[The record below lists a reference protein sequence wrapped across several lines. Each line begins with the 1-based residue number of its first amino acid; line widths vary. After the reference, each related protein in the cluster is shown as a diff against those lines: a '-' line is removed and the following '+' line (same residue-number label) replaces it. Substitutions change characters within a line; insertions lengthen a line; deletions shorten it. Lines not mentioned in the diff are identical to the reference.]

1 MTGKAFLNRRRR
13 YLHQRRSSNSAP
25 SGEDATSSMQVEG
38 VSEQSE
44 NMPVSSMPVSS
55 MPVSSMPVSSMPLSS
70 IPLSSMLTGQIGT
83 IQDLRGGR
91 GLVGRLA
98 SLGFTPGA
106 YVEMLQNFRHGPL
119 IVEIRDVRIALG
131 RGEAR
136 KIRVTLNAESERAV
150 KPTSE
155 E

>member
-1 MTGKAFLNRRRR
+1 MTVKAFLNRRRR

-25 SGEDATSSMQVEG
+25 PGEDATPPMQVEG
-38 VSEQSE
+38 VSEQSK
-44 NMPVSSMPVSS
+44 N
-55 MPVSSMPVSSMPLSS
+55 MPLSDVPLS
-70 IPLSSMLTGQIGT
+70 SMPLSSMLTGQIGT

-106 YVEMLQNFRHGPL
+106 SVEMLQNFGHGPL

-136 KIRVTLNAESERAV
+136 KIRVTLNGESERAV

>member
-44 NMPVSSMPVSS
+44 NMPVSS

-106 YVEMLQNFRHGPL
+106 YVEMLQNFGHGPL

>member
-44 NMPVSSMPVSS
+44 NMPVSS

>member
-25 SGEDATSSMQVEG
+25 SGEDATSSMQAEV

-44 NMPVSSMPVSS
+44 NMP
-55 MPVSSMPVSSMPLSS
+55 LSDM
-70 IPLSSMLTGQIGT
+70 PLSSMLTGQIGT

-106 YVEMLQNFRHGPL
+106 YVEMLQNFGHGPL

-136 KIRVTLNAESERAV
+136 KIRVTLNGESERAV

>member
-44 NMPVSSMPVSS
+44 NMPVSSI
-55 MPVSSMPVSSMPLSS
+55 PVSSMPLSS
-70 IPLSSMLTGQIGT
+70 TPLSSMLTGQIGT

-106 YVEMLQNFRHGPL
+106 YVEMLQNFGHGPL

>member
-1 MTGKAFLNRRRR
+1 MTVKAFLNRRRR

-25 SGEDATSSMQVEG
+25 PGEDATPSMQVEG

-44 NMPVSSMPVSS
+44 NMP
-55 MPVSSMPVSSMPLSS
+55 LSDV
-70 IPLSSMLTGQIGT
+70 PLSSMLTGQIGT

-106 YVEMLQNFRHGPL
+106 YVEMLQNFGHGPL

-136 KIRVTLNAESERAV
+136 KIRVTLNGESERAV

>member
-44 NMPVSSMPVSS
+44 N

>member
-44 NMPVSSMPVSS
+44 N

-106 YVEMLQNFRHGPL
+106 YVEMLQNFGHGPL

>member
-1 MTGKAFLNRRRR
+1 MTVKAFLNRRRR
-13 YLHQRRSSNSAP
+13 YLHHRRSSNSAP
-25 SGEDATSSMQVEG
+25 SGEDATSSMQTER
-38 VSEQSE
+38 VSEQSK
-44 NMPVSSMPVSS
+44 NMSLNESPL
-55 MPVSSMPVSSMPLSS
+55 SSMPLSS
-70 IPLSSMLTGQIGT
+70 MRTGQTGT
-83 IQDLRGGR
+83 IQNLSGGR

-106 YVEMLQNFRHGPL
+106 YVEMLQNYGHGPL

-136 KIRVTLNAESERAV
+136 KIRVTLNGESERAV
-150 KPTSE
+150 NPTSE

>member
-1 MTGKAFLNRRRR
+1 MNVKAFLNRRRR

-25 SGEDATSSMQVEG
+25 YGEDATSSMQVEG

-44 NMPVSSMPVSS
+44 NMP
-55 MPVSSMPVSSMPLSS
+55 LNS

-106 YVEMLQNFRHGPL
+106 YVEMLQNFGHGPL

-136 KIRVTLNAESERAV
+136 KIRVTLNGESERAV
-150 KPTSE
+150 KPHSE

>member
-1 MTGKAFLNRRRR
+1 MTVKAFLNRRRR
-13 YLHQRRSSNSAP
+13 SLHQRHSSNSAP

-44 NMPVSSMPVSS
+44 NVPVSAVS
-55 MPVSSMPVSSMPLSS
+55 LSS
-70 IPLSSMLTGQIGT
+70 ILTGQIGT
-83 IQDLRGGR
+83 ILDLKGGR

-106 YVEMLQNFRHGPL
+106 SVEMLQNYGHGPL
-119 IVEIRDVRIALG
+119 IVEVRDVRIALG

-136 KIRVTLNAESERAV
+136 KVLVRLNPSSKIATKKDAEE
-150 KPTSE
+150 
-155 E
+155 